1 MKEYN
6 FKNWNNQPS
15 YNAQN
20 TVRKVH
26 LNEPQNSE
34 SQSNSEPLAYGIS
47 DKLGGWL
54 GIDKT
59 AKKAAEQV
67 ISQMGKDLKLEA
79 RKAAQDEVKKIE
91 GKMLTLVEEK
101 ANKIATEKA
110 NQIEKKISNSI
121 DKTVKSVEANAEKA
135 VKKVGPEVADLL
147 KPEIK
152 TQVEEAVKKYT
163 EEKIESLIK
172 PEITSK
178 IDDLVTAQ
186 SKEVSTLLEDEMN
199 KLIKDAHKNLN
210 EKIDKIECE
219 LTEVKSYVLEVV
231 AQSFS
236 ESAKLLSL
244 IAEDEKCEN
253 QDLVYF

>member
-6 FKNWNNQPS
+6 YKNL
-15 YNAQN
+15 AD
-20 TVRKVH
+20 
-26 LNEPQNSE
+26 E
-34 SQSNSEPLAYGIS
+34 SNFGSQVYRAGMFDKILGIS
-47 DKLGGWL
+47 
-54 GIDKT
+54 KT
-59 AKKAAEQV
+59 AKEAANQV
-67 ISQMGKDLKLEA
+67 ISKMGNDLKLEA

-91 GKMLTLVEEK
+91 GKMLTLAEEK

-110 NQIEKKISNSI
+110 NQIEKKISTSI
-121 DKTVKSVEANAEKA
+121 DKTVKSVEANAEKAAKNAAEKA

-178 IDDLVTAQ
+178 INDLVTTQ

-199 KLIKDAHKNLN
+199 KLVEDAHKNLN
-210 EKIDKIECE
+210 GKIDQIKCE
-219 LTEVKSYVLEVV
+219 LTEVKSNLLE
-231 AQSFS
+231 ASAKNFL
-236 ESAKLLSL
+236 ESAKLLSF
-244 IAEDEKCEN
+244 AAQDETCEN